1 MLTPSVIK
9 SWRSVLPPET
19 PVVAVGGIN
28 TDNASAYWQ
37 AGVNGFGLGGALYQ
51 AGKSI
56 DAITQDAAQFVALMR
71 NLDRS

>member
-1 MLTPSVIK
+1 
-9 SWRSVLPPET
+9 
-19 PVVAVGGIN
+19 VGGIN